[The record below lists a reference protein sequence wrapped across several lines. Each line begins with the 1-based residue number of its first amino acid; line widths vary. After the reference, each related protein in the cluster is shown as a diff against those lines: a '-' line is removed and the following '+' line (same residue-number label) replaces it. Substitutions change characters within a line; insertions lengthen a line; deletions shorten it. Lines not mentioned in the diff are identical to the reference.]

1 MCNIIRR
8 GYREP
13 PFPTSAVVTKKQD
26 TRKDAMNS
34 VTNNNLWLKYYL
46 NICRC
51 CKTTFINIHLVAD
64 KMRSYNLLAMAI
76 NYFYLFSEKNI
87 KKDYCFLLT
96 VQTNS
101 LSSTDTVHANLSLSD
116 KFNAC
121 TISTGTVVLN
131 DFECEV
137 CKLTVDSN
145 SNNFIHSFLLFFI
158 NIYVNIL

>member
-1 MCNIIRR
+1 
-8 GYREP
+8 
-13 PFPTSAVVTKKQD
+13 
-26 TRKDAMNS
+26 MNS

-51 CKTTFINIHLVAD
+51 YKSIFTNIHLVAV
-64 KMRSYNLLAMAI
+64 KMRSLNLLAMAI

-116 KFNAC
+116 KFKAC
-121 TISTGTVVLN
+121 TISTGTVVLS

-158 NIYVNIL
+158 NIFVNIL